1 MRVVILAMIAATL
14 TGCSGTARYVKKD
27 TAEGIIAIP
36 DSSNHW
42 PYRYHDRAIE
52 MIVQHVGPN
61 YEILKEEEAV
71 VGQRVSNDQN
81 IDTETQPSILPWNQ
95 RQVQRVNNI
104 ETTRDM
110 TEYRIHYRRK
120 PIVMPAAAPPPPGA
134 PR

>member
-1 MRVVILAMIAATL
+1 MLAMIVGTL

-27 TAEGIIAIP
+27 MAEGIVAIP
-36 DSSNHW
+36 DASNHW

-71 VGQRVSNDQN
+71 VGQKVSNDQN
-81 IDTETQPSILPWNQ
+81 IDTEMQPSILPWNQ
-95 RQVQRVNNI
+95 RQIQRVNNI
-104 ETTRDM
+104 ETTRDV
-110 TEYRIHYRRK
+110 TEYRIHYRKR
-120 PIVMPAAAPPPPGA
+120 PSVMPAGAPLPPGA